1 MAARRC
7 SVTMDIEPTAA
18 NARQQS
24 KVAEIVNPGGRSDYI
39 LVCDHASNAIPPEYG
54 TLGLAREQLRE
65 HIAWDIGAAAVTRQL
80 AERLDSPAVLSRFSR
95 LVIDPNR
102 MPDDP
107 SLIVTVTHNV
117 AVPGNMSLTP
127 NEARWR
133 KAAYYDAYQATVGD
147 VIAERLAAG
156 RIPVLVSIHSFTPVI
171 EKSARPWQIGLLW
184 DRDPRLKDLLYDELS
199 QNPDLV
205 IGDNEPYS
213 GRGPAGT
220 MELHGMQR
228 GLAHV
233 LIEIRQD
240 LIGNATGAEQW
251 SGLIGSALKAVIK
264 NRFLLAVRHYR

>member
-1 MAARRC
+1 MADPQR
-7 SVTMDIEPTAA
+7 SVTMDIEPTAP

-24 KVAEIVNPGGRSDYI
+24 KAAEIVNPGGRSDYI
-39 LVCDHASNAIPPEYG
+39 LVCDHASNAIPAEYG

-65 HIAWDIGAAAVTRQL
+65 HIAWDIGAAAVTRRL
-80 AERLDSPAVLSRFSR
+80 AERLDASAVLSRFSR

-127 NEARWR
+127 NDTRWR
-133 KAAYYDAYQATVGD
+133 KATFYDAYQAAV
-147 VIAERLAAG
+147 AEMIDEWRVTG
-156 RIPVLVSIHSFTPVI
+156 RIPALVSIHSFTPVI
-171 EKSARPWQIGLLW
+171 EKFARPWQIGLLW
-184 DRDPRLKDLLYDELS
+184 DRDPRLKDALYRELS
-199 QNPDLV
+199 RHPDLV

-228 GLAHV
+228 GLPHV

-240 LIGNATGAEQW
+240 LISQASGVEQW
-251 SGLIGSALKAVIK
+251 SGLIGTALEAAIQD
-264 NRFLLAVRHYR
+264 RSLLTVRHYR